1 MLRHWKVQELMFD
14 PSMPSSP
21 LEGPVDLTNC
31 DREPIHIPG
40 AIQNDGALIAIEIES
55 RRVLAASKNCPEVV
69 GASVDDLLQKQYDA
83 VIPAF
88 AEIFEEA
95 CQQSEG
101 KQVKRRSVELPVG
114 SRIAS
119 AHHHRGYCLIE
130 VLTAQEVEDV
140 QASDL
145 VGRLFVEMEGQ
156 TLEEIY
162 DCVVQ
167 TIQDFTG
174 FDRVMLYQFLE
185 DGHGSVIAEARREE
199 QEAFLG
205 LHYPATDIPAPA
217 RRLYELN
224 RIRLISDVEAP
235 TVDMISAAGNEP
247 IDMSFATLRAISP
260 IHVEY
265 LKNMGVQASMS
276 ISVMRGQKLWGLI
289 ACHHNSAKHVSP
301 GMRDACE
308 LAGALLSTFLM
319 SRMQQAQLERKV
331 EVNRAIAE
339 NLASMGRSADITS
352 GLERSARWLC
362 SLFDA
367 CGMVWQSGS
376 HNFYWGELPNQEAV
390 AELHQALAVRPDHAI
405 TYTDQISGWLPSA
418 ASYADRCAG
427 MLAIRLGRREG
438 GVFLFFRPPYKD
450 TITWAGDPNKSVTNE
465 EGRLT
470 PRKSFDAFQQRV
482 EGKSRPWTQLDRE
495 VAETLAAGMKTI
507 FVEQAEQVRKVNDEL
522 RTLNAD
528 LDAFAYAASH
538 DLKEPLR
545 GINHFAFVLEQAEEV
560 GDESYTRGLQGLKRL
575 TSRMEELL
583 DGLLR
588 FSRAGR
594 SELRIEKFALAE
606 TVDQMKDVLFGGLPP
621 ENVEIVVRHNGP
633 VKGDFACVREIL
645 GNLVSN
651 AIKYN
656 DSETKRVEI
665 GIEPAS
671 ETPLAS
677 VSEPSA
683 GVIFVRDNGIG
694 IDPAFYSQ
702 IFEIFRRLHDR
713 DAYGGGSGAGLTIVR
728 RMVERH
734 GGAIVAEST
743 SQGTTFY
750 FTLGQT
756 S

>member
-1 MLRHWKVQELMFD
+1 MFD
-14 PSMPSSP
+14 PSLPSSP

-40 AIQNDGALIAIEIES
+40 AIQNLGALIAIDIDS
-55 RRVLAASKNCPEVV
+55 GRVLAASDNCAEVL
-69 GASVDDLLQKQYDA
+69 GLSVSDLLQKRFDA
-83 VIPAF
+83 ELPACKQIV
-88 AEIFEEA
+88 AQA
-95 CQQSEG
+95 CQLPEG
-101 KQVKRRSVELPVG
+101 KYVPRRTVDLPAG
-114 SRIAS
+114 PRLIS
-119 AHHHRGYCLIE
+119 AHHRGGRCLVE
-130 VLTAQEVEDV
+130 VLQAEPDSDIK
-140 QASDL
+140 ASDL
-145 VGRLFVEMEGQ
+145 VGRLFVEMEGKS
-156 TLEEIY
+156 LEEIY
-162 DCVVQ
+162 DCVVE

-185 DGHGSVIAEARREE
+185 GGHGSVIAEARRDE
-199 QEAFLG
+199 QEPFLG

-224 RIRLISDVEAP
+224 RIRLIADVNAP
-235 TVDMISAAGNEP
+235 TIDMVAVAGIEP
-247 IDMSFATLRAISP
+247 IDMSFAALRAISP

-276 ISVMRGQKLWGLI
+276 ISVMQGEKLWGLI
-289 ACHHNSAKHVSP
+289 ACHHNSAKPVSAE
-301 GMRDACE
+301 MRDACE
-308 LAGALLSTFLM
+308 LAGSLLSTYLM
-319 SRMQQAQLERKV
+319 SRMEQAKLERKV
-331 EVNRAIAE
+331 EVNQAIAE
-339 NLASMGRSADITS
+339 NLAAMGRSAEITS
-352 GLERSARWLC
+352 GLERSAKWLC

-367 CGMVWQSGS
+367 CGMVWQSGT
-376 HNFYWGELPNQEAV
+376 HNFFWGELPNQEAIT
-390 AELHQALAVRPDHAI
+390 ELHQALAVRPDQAI
-405 TYTDQISGWLPSA
+405 TYTDQISGWLSSA
-418 ASYADRCAG
+418 ATYADRCAG
-427 MLAIRLGRREG
+427 LLAIRLGRREG
-438 GVFLFFRPPYKD
+438 GVFLFFRPPYSD
-450 TITWAGDPNKSVTNE
+450 TITWAGDPSKSVTNE

-470 PRKSFDAFQQRV
+470 PRKSFGAFQQRV

-545 GINHFAFVLEQAEEV
+545 GINHFAFLLQQAEEV
-560 GDESYTRGLQGLKRL
+560 GDETYVRGLDGLKRL

-621 ENVEIVVRHNGP
+621 SDVEIVVRHGGP
-633 VKGDFACVREIL
+633 VTGDFACVREIL

-656 DSETKRVEI
+656 ESETKRVEI

-671 ETPLAS
+671 GTPLAS
-677 VSEPSA
+677 ASNPSDQ
-683 GVIFVRDNGIG
+683 VIYVRDNGIG
-694 IDPAFYSQ
+694 IDPSFYTQ

-734 GGAIVAEST
+734 GGSIVAEST
-743 SQGTTFY
+743 GLGTTFY